1 MATYTYDE
9 RVKVCQAMDTVGA
22 APCPRC
28 GSIVDEHRM
37 QSIQDRLL
45 KRPGKVF
52 YRCRNRSCATEC
64 TPISGMTAVPLP
76 KPPASKTGSTG

>member
-9 RVKVCQAMDTVGA
+9 RVQICKAMETIGA

-28 GSIVDEHRM
+28 GSVVDEHRM

-45 KRPGKVF
+45 QRPGKPV

-64 TPISGMTAVPLP
+64 TPVTAQTAVPLP
-76 KPPASKTGSTG
+76 RPPKTGT